1 MNKIW
6 RQKKMKESTGQLY
19 KQRILQV
26 QMYIQKNLDGDLSL
40 KKLAKKSFFSEYHFH
55 RIFRAVVGEP
65 LKEHIRRLRLERA
78 ASDLKHTN
86 NSIINI
92 AFDAGYQTHEAFTRA
107 FGSLFGCSPSDFRSG
122 NCVNSHHKTDAGINK
137 SFAADGDDYM
147 KVEIKNIEKM
157 RVAFVRHVGPYDQVG
172 EAWDHLCMYLG
183 KAGHLGSGSQFVG
196 ICYDDPD
203 VTAPE
208 KIRYD
213 ACITV
218 DESFEPEADIA
229 VQVIGSGEYA
239 VTTHFGPYNEL
250 GKTYNKLF
258 GQWLLSSDRQLRSEP
273 CLEFYLNDPD
283 GTEPEDLLT
292 DICLPLEMK

>member
-1 MNKIW
+1 
-6 RQKKMKESTGQLY
+6 MKESTEQVY
-19 KQRILQV
+19 RQRILRV
-26 QMYIQKNLDGDLSL
+26 QMYIQQNLDRDLPL
-40 KKLAKKSFFSEYHFH
+40 EELARESHFSEFHFH

-65 LKEHIRRLRLERA
+65 IKEHIRRLRLERA
-78 ASDLKHTN
+78 VSNLKYTD

-107 FGSLFGCSPSDFRSG
+107 FKAVFGCSPSDFRSSNG
-122 NCVNSHHKTDAGINK
+122 TAVQRENAAGINE
-137 SFAADGDDYM
+137 SESVDGDIPM

-157 RVAFVRHVGPYDQVG
+157 RVAFVRHVGPYDEVG
-172 EAWDHLCMYLG
+172 NAWDRLCMTLG
-183 KAGHLGSGSQFVG
+183 KAGCLGSGSQFVG

-218 DESFEPEADIA
+218 DESFEPEGDIA
-229 VQVIGSGEYA
+229 VQTIGGGEYA
-239 VTTHFGPYNEL
+239 VTTHFGPYNKL
-250 GKTYNKLF
+250 GLTYNKLF
-258 GQWLLSSDRQLRSEP
+258 GEWLLQNDRELRSEP

-283 GTEPEDLLT
+283 CTEPEDLLT
-292 DICLPLEMK
+292 DICLPLKSK

>member
-1 MNKIW
+1 
-6 RQKKMKESTGQLY
+6 MKESTGQLY

-40 KKLAKKSFFSEYHFH
+40 KELARKSFFSEYHFH

-78 ASDLKHTN
+78 ASNLKHTN

-122 NCVNSHHKTDAGINK
+122 DGMISHHQIDSDINK
-137 SFAADGDDYM
+137 SFVDNGDDSM

-157 RVAFVRHVGPYDQVG
+157 HVAFVRHVGSYDQVG
-172 EAWDHLCMYLG
+172 EAWNHLCMYLG
-183 KAGHLGSGSQFVG
+183 KAGYLGSGSQFVG

-203 VTAPE
+203 VTASE

-218 DESFEPEADIA
+218 DESFEPQVDIA
-229 VQVIGSGEYA
+229 VQEIGGGEYA
-239 VTTHFGPYNEL
+239 VTTHFGPYNKL
-250 GKTYNKLF
+250 GQTYNKLF
-258 GQWLLSSDRQLRSEP
+258 GQWLLNSNRQLRSEP

-292 DICLPLEMK
+292 DICLPLEPK

>member
-1 MNKIW
+1 
-6 RQKKMKESTGQLY
+6 MKESTEQVY
-19 KQRILQV
+19 RQRILHV
-26 QMYIQKNLDGDLSL
+26 QMYIQQNLDRDLPL
-40 KKLAKKSFFSEYHFH
+40 EELARESYFSEYHFH

-78 ASDLKHTN
+78 ASHLKHTN

-92 AFDAGYQTHEAFTRA
+92 AFDAGYQTHEAFSRA
-107 FGSLFGCSPSDFRSG
+107 FKAAFGCSPSDFRSG
-122 NCVNSHHKTDAGINK
+122 NGAVVQRQSTTDIGESNLV
-137 SFAADGDDYM
+137 DGDIPM

-172 EAWDHLCMYLG
+172 KAWDRLCTTLG
-183 KAGHLGSGSQFVG
+183 KAGYLGSGSQFIG
-196 ICYDDPD
+196 ISYDDPD

-218 DESFEPEADIA
+218 DESFESEGDIA
-229 VQVIGSGEYA
+229 VQTIGGGEYA
-239 VTTHFGPYNEL
+239 VTTHFGPYTEL
-250 GKTYNKLF
+250 SQTYRKLF
-258 GQWLLSSDRQLRSEP
+258 GQWLLDSGREPGSEP
-273 CLEFYLNDPD
+273 CIEFYLNDPD

-292 DICLPLEMK
+292 DICLPLKPK